1 MAVVRRE
8 LVIGRPP
15 DDVWPLIGDPAAL
28 SSWFPGIVRAEV
40 DGASRT
46 ITTAS
51 GLTMPEEIVSI
62 DPVRRIFRYRLVA
75 PLVQDHLGTIEV
87 RDAGDGR
94 SLVSYET
101 RCEPGTIALV
111 IGGACGSA
119 LHELR
124 RQLEGPAGPACTQEA

>member
-1 MAVVRRE
+1 MAVIRRE
-8 LVIGRPP
+8 LVIARAP

-28 SSWFPGIVRAEV
+28 STWFPGIVRAQV
-40 DGASRT
+40 DGTSRT

-75 PLVQDHLGTIEV
+75 PLVQDHLGTIAV

-94 SLVSYET
+94 SLVCYET
-101 RCEPGTIALV
+101 RCEPDTLALV

-124 RQLEGPAGPACTQEA
+124 RQLEGRTGRERAREA

>member
-8 LVIGRPP
+8 LVIARPP

-28 SSWFPGIVRAEV
+28 ASWFPGIVRAEV
-40 DGASRT
+40 DGTSRT

-62 DPVRRIFRYRLVA
+62 DPARRIFRYRLVA

-87 RDAGDGR
+87 HDAGDGR

-101 RCEPGTIALV
+101 RCQPDTIALV

-124 RQLEGPAGPACTQEA
+124 RQLEEPAGPARTQEA